1 MSNQL
6 VLVMSLDHI
15 LLGVLRT
22 PAAGYEI
29 KRQFD
34 QVFCHF
40 WAADLPQIY
49 RTLNR
54 MHQDGLLSVVRR
66 PSDKGPDRRVYQITP
81 AGRQALR
88 EWLTSSP
95 TLATE
100 RIGFL
105 AQTFF
110 LGALEDDR
118 AALAFMHQLRGT
130 LDAELQ
136 VLQGIARQWAA
147 ADPGYPDCA
156 DRDDFYAQ
164 LTLDLGI
171 QKLTAKMAWAARCI
185 RRIEDRITREG
196 RREQV
201 A

>member
-1 MSNQL
+1 MA
-6 VLVMSLDHI
+6 LDHI
-15 LLGVLRT
+15 LLGILRS
-22 PAAGYEI
+22 PSSGYDI
-29 KRQFD
+29 KGKFD
-34 QVFCHF
+34 QVFSHF

-54 MHQDGLLSVVRR
+54 LERDGLLVVREE
-66 PSDKGPDRRVYQITP
+66 PSDRGPARRVYQLTT
-81 AGRQALR
+81 AGRAALR
-88 EWLTSSP
+88 EWLTTAP

-118 AALAFMHQLRGT
+118 QALDFMHGLRRE
-130 LDAELQ
+130 LDQELDI
-136 VLQGIARQWAA
+136 LHGIAKGWAA
-147 ADPGYPDCA
+147 ADPSYPDCT

-171 QKLTAKMAWAARCI
+171 HKLTTKAAWASRCI
-185 RRIEDRITREG
+185 RRIEDRIKEARD
-196 RREQV
+196 
-201 A
+201 AHAA

>member
-1 MSNQL
+1 
-6 VLVMSLDHI
+6 MSLDHI
-15 LLGVLRT
+15 LLGILRS
-22 PAAGYEI
+22 PSSGYDIKAA
-29 KRQFD
+29 FD
-34 QVFCHF
+34 NIFSHF

-54 MHQDGLLSVVRR
+54 MEREGLLLVHEE
-66 PSDKGPDRRVYQITP
+66 PSERGPARRVYQLT
-81 AGRQALR
+81 ASGRAALR
-88 EWLTSSP
+88 EWLTTAP

-118 AALAFMHQLRGT
+118 LALDFMHGLRVE
-130 LDAELQ
+130 LDRELD
-136 VLQGIARQWAA
+136 VLQGIAKGWAA
-147 ADPGYPDCA
+147 EDPSYPDCT

-171 QKLTAKMAWAARCI
+171 HKLTTKAAWASRCI
-185 RRIEDRITREG
+185 RRIEDRIKEG
-196 RREQV
+196 
-201 A
+201 AHGYAA